1 MTVCLCICGLP
12 AKTAQITAVYT
23 SNCQAKAPKSPNL
36 GETLRHFAHH
46 IVITSLS
53 AMDGHGMSWHPMAPL
68 RHGLRSGRR
77 TTSLVRKWRP
87 PAGSRPGQRTKPAK
101 KLGVRSGLPELP
113 GLPGLPGLLTM
124 LTMLTMLTI
133 SPSRGLRSSIL
144 ICCMPGQILRAT
156 SQATSLLMQTV
167 MPTSYC
173 CSASLTIHN

>member
-1 MTVCLCICGLP
+1 MTVCLCMCGLP

-36 GETLRHFAHH
+36 GETLRHFATSPLRTSHRH
-46 IVITSLS
+46 RIVVGH
-53 AMDGHGMSWHPMAPL
+53 GHGMSWHPMAPL
-68 RHGLRSGRR
+68 RHGLGSGRR

-101 KLGVRSGLPELP
+101 QLGVRSGLPELP
-113 GLPGLPGLLTM
+113 ELPGLPGLLTM

-144 ICCMPGQILRAT
+144 ICRMPGQILRAT
-156 SQATSLLMQTV
+156 SQATSLLMPTV
-167 MPTSYC
+167 MHVYFY
-173 CSASLTIHN
+173 